1 MKPRTTP
8 APAAAAAPVAAS
20 ASVTAPRKAAGRA
33 KLSPAIQAERAL
45 VLNALHPIV
54 TMLGTIVGPHIEIVL
69 HDLMQ
74 PESSVVAIA
83 NGHISNR
90 SIGSSIIDGPKYDK
104 GFAAAKREISG
115 RGAAVHSIVQDYAT
129 ATADG
134 QELKSATVIFRDANG
149 DPFATLCLNAD
160 LSVFHMAHT
169 WLERLLQP
177 KASPEPSRAAR
188 SEEPE
193 MDTLVKEIISDAVH
207 TFSKPV
213 TAMTKEEKIHA
224 VQEMMQRGLFML
236 RGGVERAATAL
247 HVSRFTIYNY
257 QEELRRRDGLS
268 TAKPAGAAKIPKAA
282 PKAAPKAVANAVPK
296 TAAPQAGRKRAART

>member
-1 MKPRTTP
+1 MKPRTNSAPGVTP
-8 APAAAAAPVAAS
+8 QKP
-20 ASVTAPRKAAGRA
+20 AGRG
-33 KLSPAIQAERAL
+33 KLSPAIQTERAL

-54 TMLGTIVGPHIEIVL
+54 TMLGTIVGPNIEIVL

-74 PESSVVAIA
+74 PESSVIAIA

-90 SIGSSIIDGPKYDK
+90 SIGSSIINGPKYDK

-115 RGAAVHSIVQDYAT
+115 RGEAVHTIIQDYAT
-129 ATADG
+129 ATSAG

-160 LSVFHMAHT
+160 LSVFHMAHA
-169 WLERLLQP
+169 WLDRLLQP
-177 KASPEPSRAAR
+177 NATPEPSRAAR
-188 SEEPE
+188 GEEPE
-193 MDTLVKEIISDAVH
+193 MDTLMKEIISDAVH

-224 VQEMMQRGLFML
+224 VQEMMQRGLFMV

-268 TAKPAGAAKIPKAA
+268 GGKDGATAKP
-282 PKAAPKAVANAVPK
+282 AAPKAVKKGAVRIK
-296 TAAPQAGRKRAART
+296 S

>member
-1 MKPRTTP
+1 MKPSTKP
-8 APAAAAAPVAAS
+8 ARPTVPK
-20 ASVTAPRKAAGRA
+20 TAGRS
-33 KLSPAIQAERAL
+33 KLSPAIQTERAL

-54 TMLGTIVGPHIEIVL
+54 TMLGTIVGPNIEIVL

-74 PESSVVAIA
+74 PESSVIAIA

-90 SIGSSIIDGPKYDK
+90 SIGSSIINGPKYDK

-115 RGAAVHSIVQDYAT
+115 RGEAVHTIIQDYAT
-129 ATADG
+129 ATNAG

-160 LSVFHMAHT
+160 LSAFHMAHA
-169 WLERLLQP
+169 WLERLLQLKP
-177 KASPEPSRAAR
+177 TPEPSRAVR

-193 MDTLVKEIISDAVH
+193 MDTLMKEIISDAVH

-224 VQEMMQRGLFML
+224 VQEMMQRGLFMV

-257 QEELRRRDGLS
+257 QEELRRREGALEG
-268 TAKPAGAAKIPKAA
+268 KPVVAAGPAA
-282 PKAAPKAVANAVPK
+282 PRAV
-296 TAAPQAGRKRAART
+296 RKRAPRA

>member
-8 APAAAAAPVAAS
+8 ALSVAPAKPS
-20 ASVTAPRKAAGRA
+20 GRG
-33 KLSPAIQAERAL
+33 KLPPAIQTERAL
-45 VLNALHPIV
+45 VLNALQPIV
-54 TMLGTIVGPHIEIVL
+54 TMLGTIVGPNIEIVL

-74 PESSVVAIA
+74 PESSVIAIA

-90 SIGSSIIDGPKYDK
+90 SVGSSIINGPKYDK
-104 GFAAAKREISG
+104 GFAAAKREISE
-115 RGAAVHSIVQDYAT
+115 RGEAVHTIIQDYAT
-129 ATADG
+129 ATNAG

-160 LSVFHMAHT
+160 LSAFHMAHA
-169 WLERLLQP
+169 WLERMLHLHP
-177 KASPEPSRAAR
+177 APEPSRAAR

-193 MDTLVKEIISDAVH
+193 MDTLMKEIISDAVH

-224 VQEMMQRGLFML
+224 VQEMMQRGLFMV
-236 RGGVERAATAL
+236 RGGVERAAAAL

-257 QEELRRRDGLS
+257 QEELRRREGVAS
-268 TAKPAGAAKIPKAA
+268 EKPV
-282 PKAAPKAVANAVPK
+282 AAPKAVK
-296 TAAPQAGRKRAART
+296 KRAVKARLPRVED